1 MIPRSLKLDESER
14 KYKRVLE
21 KRKKL
26 QALSKTRRDGL
37 LQLVEDCLSGKQ
49 KMFGGR
55 FAKPARRNKIILD
68 KISSIETNVLDDEI
82 GNNVKMMENGESP
95 VKKYAEAM
103 NSISSNKKNE
113 NGNQLYSAS
122 NDDDNAA
129 SINQDVKY
137 DRSLNQGLFREEFKS
152 LLQPSL
158 LKKIN
163 LSKTATKL
171 SLSPAVAS
179 TSIDKNDDE
188 IKKNA
193 EETKKKEKTDST
205 TSTTNEPL
213 VDLCAAG
220 IEINGAYYSGRV
232 QAYTGNFKTR
242 FPVMGVVTL
251 ENIDDPTSLE
261 NSICW
266 FEIPNILHNVS
277 DKKMLGQNILKSID
291 VTINNDT
298 GLPEEIVFDKE
309 KCILFCEFL

>member
-1 MIPRSLKLDESER
+1 MDNLWAPWR
-14 KYKRVLE
+14 
-21 KRKKL
+21 
-26 QALSKTRRDGL
+26 
-37 LQLVEDCLSGKQ
+37 
-49 KMFGGR
+49 
-55 FAKPARRNKIILD
+55 
-68 KISSIETNVLDDEI
+68 
-82 GNNVKMMENGESP
+82 MEYVSAP
-95 VKKYAEAM
+95 
-103 NSISSNKKNE
+103 KKN
-113 NGNQLYSAS
+113 
-122 NDDDNAA
+122 
-129 SINQDVKY
+129 
-137 DRSLNQGLFREEFKS
+137 
-152 LLQPSL
+152 
-158 LKKIN
+158 
-163 LSKTATKL
+163 T
-171 SLSPAVAS
+171 
-179 TSIDKNDDE
+179 
-188 IKKNA
+188 

-261 NSICW
+261 NSTCW